1 MVSVTISETF
11 DLRTKVGKMTL
22 IGIHTPSKNLI
33 QKTYPGL
40 VMNSRFCRI
49 KSIDVVLSAVSQ
61 LAVSPDQVGADV
73 SQIAPEDM
81 LNPILYT
88 AVSND
93 SMTALQARLY
103 GLIGSSDEVGDM
115 VKYSP
120 GHVTDFAD
128 EFNIY
133 YGLLQNRSGFKIAH
147 PQSGLSMK
155 GLKPLVYD
163 RYYNFGIN
171 TTLANP
177 DSVPDYAGESLA
189 LGSRAVQS
197 MRGRAHPMP
206 RFNTTY
212 ITAGSS
218 GNTAQNNVLMHNGMG
233 DGDPKNTQVSMPEI
247 LPVYCGM
254 IVMPPSRRTLMYY
267 RMRVTCHLEFTDIR
281 PIQDIINFYG
291 LDQYGQVVYHSDYV
305 EQSSKMS
312 STTDLVDA
320 ENADI
325 EKIMEGK

>member
-1 MVSVTISETF
+1 MVNVTISETF

-22 IGIHTPSKNLI
+22 IGIHTPSKTLI

-61 LAVSPDQVGADV
+61 LAVSPDQVGTDV
-73 SQIAPEDM
+73 AQIAPEDM

-103 GLIGSSDEVGDM
+103 GLNGSDDEVGDM
-115 VKYSP
+115 VMYSP
-120 GHVTDFAD
+120 NHVTDSAD

-133 YGLLQNRSGFKIAH
+133 YALLQNRAGFKIAH
-147 PQSGLSMK
+147 PQAGLSMK
-155 GLKPLVYD
+155 GLRPLVYD

-171 TTLANP
+171 TTLASP
-177 DSVPDYAGESLA
+177 DTVPDYAGENLI
-189 LGSRAVQS
+189 LQSRAVQS

-212 ITAGSS
+212 ITSAPSSS
-218 GNTAQNNVLMHNGMG
+218 GVSANIIQPNGVG
-233 DGDPKNTQVSMPEI
+233 DGEPKNAQATMPEI

-281 PIQDIINFYG
+281 PIQDIANFYG
-291 LDQYGQVVYHSDYV
+291 LDQYGQAVYHSDYA

-312 STTDLVDA
+312 ATTDLVDA

>member
-1 MVSVTISETF
+1 MVDVTISETF

-22 IGIHTPSKNLI
+22 IGIHTPSKTLI

-49 KSIDVVLSAVSQ
+49 KSMDVVLSAVSN
-61 LAVSPDQVGADV
+61 LPISPDQVGTDAT
-73 SQIAPEDM
+73 QIAPEDM

-103 GLIGSSDEVGDM
+103 GLNGTDDEVGDM
-115 VKYSP
+115 VKYTP
-120 GHVTDFAD
+120 NHVTDASD

-133 YGLLQNRSGFKIAH
+133 YALLQNRAGFKLAH
-147 PQSGLSMK
+147 PQEGLSMK

-171 TTLANP
+171 TALASP
-177 DSVPDYAGESLA
+177 DTVPDYAGATLA
-189 LGSRAVQS
+189 LSTRAVQS

-206 RFNTTY
+206 RFNTSY
-212 ITAGSS
+212 ITVDPNSNG
-218 GNTAQNNVLMHNGMG
+218 TAANIILPNGVG
-233 DGDPKNTQVSMPEI
+233 DGDPKNAQATMPEI

-254 IVMPPSRRTLMYY
+254 ILMPPSKRTLMYY
-267 RMRVTCHLEFTDIR
+267 RMRVTCHLSFEEIR
-281 PIQDIINFYG
+281 PIQDIANFYG
-291 LDQYGQVVYHSDYV
+291 LALYGQDVYHSDYTV
-305 EQSSKMS
+305 QSSKMS
-312 STTDLVDA
+312 STTDLVDT

-325 EKIMEGK
+325 EKIMEGR

>member
-1 MVSVTISETF
+1 MVDVTISETF
-11 DLRTKVGKMTL
+11 DLRTKVDKMTL
-22 IGIHTPSKNLI
+22 IGIHTPSKTLI

-49 KSIDVVLSAVSQ
+49 KSIDVVLSAVSN
-61 LAVSPDQVGADV
+61 LPISPDQVGTDAT
-73 SQIAPEDM
+73 QIAPEDM

-103 GLIGSSDEVGDM
+103 GLNGSDDEVGDM
-115 VKYSP
+115 VNYTP
-120 GHVTDFAD
+120 GHVTDHED

-133 YGLLQNRSGFKIAH
+133 YALLQNRAGFKLAH
-147 PQSGLSMK
+147 PQEGLSMK

-171 TTLANP
+171 TTLAGI
-177 DSVPDYAGESLA
+177 DGVPDYQGDPLA
-189 LGSRAVQS
+189 LGTRAVQS

-212 ITAGSS
+212 LNKAPDVDTSQAGGYVPFDNGKP
-218 GNTAQNNVLMHNGMG
+218 GNAQC
-233 DGDPKNTQVSMPEI
+233 TMPEI

-254 IVMPPSRRTLMYY
+254 ILMPPSKRTLMYY
-267 RMRVTCHLEFTDIR
+267 RMRVTCHLSFEDIR
-281 PIQDIINFYG
+281 PIQDITNFYG
-291 LDQYGQVVYHSDYV
+291 LDLYGQAVYHSDYAI
-305 EQSSKMS
+305 QSSKMS
-312 STTDLVDA
+312 TTTDLVDT